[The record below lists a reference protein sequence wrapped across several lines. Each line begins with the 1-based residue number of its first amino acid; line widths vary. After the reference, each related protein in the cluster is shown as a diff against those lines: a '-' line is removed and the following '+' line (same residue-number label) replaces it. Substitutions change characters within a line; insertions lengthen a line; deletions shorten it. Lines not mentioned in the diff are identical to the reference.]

1 MADQAFINSLAAAF
15 AKEFA
20 GSADPALN
28 KKIKDIRDEIA
39 KAIGNINPG
48 QLSTAFSGN
57 VDISSLLTP
66 SVSNEAN
73 KKSIRLRQDYDRLTK
88 VLLNRVNTYVA
99 RTSKLLTGTIE
110 IGSTVREILG
120 GNKKMGLLTSIK
132 YNSVAR
138 KLLDG
143 IGNYVDKFSK
153 TGNIATGKLR
163 FENAVAN
170 ILNVDNEYSF
180 WTKSRYNRLARKLLE
195 QIGEYVDKKG
205 AKLFTGKVEATD
217 AITSLLSVDK
227 NWGFWTRRTY
237 NKLTR
242 KLLKVIDTF
251 VTNNADNLI
260 KGKLKVE
267 DIIPS
272 LLGGDVQSS
281 WSTRRKFNA
290 VRRNLLNKIND
301 YVENGL
307 QFKTDPVDALGL
319 LDIHAGSLGDRKQ
332 LHDIKIK
339 LHESFFK
346 VTDKFITRSLSFVTP
361 PQDVMNLLNIHATG
375 FIDRAGIK
383 QGFKQSV
390 KAFFDRLKD
399 HITNAK
405 IKFKSEF
412 KFDPLELVT
421 ISDTDK
427 ANLQRRYLTAVERY
441 MHRIV
446 QKLEKGVINLQALEL
461 PDNLGEDIAKAIANK
476 IKKGTITIGSIN
488 LQQPVGAAPVPQV
501 LPPAFGTEEKIF
513 EDRVTK
519 TMIVDSNSRAIDF
532 EKIFCGCVGKLG
544 DKLDK
549 MIAAFKMGASSNT
562 AGESN
567 ESSSIAQIIAA
578 IAGSKLVTGA
588 KEKVGKFAK
597 TAKEKVGNVAKAIK
611 QKAGSAYNT
620 AKSGLSWVG
629 SKIGGALSSVGKG
642 LTRVK
647 DAVVNSLSAAK
658 KALFGKLSS
667 FAGGAK
673 GYLKYVFKLPVIN
686 TIFTA
691 FFASAEIQEI
701 IANSQLTAAQKEQAI
716 GVVVIKSLGTLLG
729 GAAGAALL
737 TAIPGGTILGGV
749 LGSMAGAYIA
759 EWIGNNIDARALG
772 RLIIDVFGL
781 NLGVTK
787 ETESAVDQRLGQAA
801 EISTAAG
808 STASA
813 VVSPTT
819 QVPKISNDYSPN
831 IASSS
836 KTAVSA
842 IKSTK
847 ASDPIKQL
855 NNTVQNLNKSIAQT
869 TQSSLGT
876 PSIPKGRMG
885 NTGASKA
892 FNGGGFREPA
902 YNVRIS
908 AWSRLRPGS
917 IMS

>member
-20 GSADPALN
+20 GSSDPTLN
-28 KKIKDIRDEIA
+28 KKIKDIRDEVA
-39 KAIGNINPG
+39 KAIGSINPG

-57 VDISSLLTP
+57 IDISSLLTP
-66 SVSNEAN
+66 SVSNEGY
-73 KKSIRLRQDYDRLTK
+73 KKNIRLRQDYDRLTK
-88 VLLNRVNTYVA
+88 ALLNRVNTYVA

-110 IGSTVREILG
+110 IGGTVREILG
-120 GNKKMGLLTSIK
+120 GNKKLGLFTSIK

-138 KLLDG
+138 KLLNG

-153 TGNIATGKLR
+153 AGNIATGKLR
-163 FENAVAN
+163 FESAVAN
-170 ILNVDNEYSF
+170 ILNVDSSYSF
-180 WTKSRYNRLARKLLE
+180 WTKHRYNHLTRKLLW
-195 QIGEYVDKKG
+195 QIGDYVDKKG
-205 AKLFTGKVEATD
+205 TKLFTGKVEAAD
-217 AITSLLSVDK
+217 AITSLLAVDK
-227 NWGFWTRRTY
+227 NWSFWTRRSY

-242 KLLKVIDTF
+242 KLLNVIDTF
-251 VTNNADNLI
+251 VTNNASNLI

-281 WSTRRKFNA
+281 WLTRRKFNT

-307 QFKTDPVDALGL
+307 QFDTTPIDALGL
-319 LDIHAGSLGDRKQ
+319 LDIHAGSLGDRKM
-332 LHDIKIK
+332 LHDTKIK
-339 LHESFFK
+339 LHESFFN
-346 VTDKFITRSLSFVTP
+346 VTDKFITKSLSFVTP
-361 PQDVMNLLNIHATG
+361 PQDIMNLLNIHATG

-441 MHRIV
+441 MQRIV

-461 PDNLGEDIAKAIANK
+461 RDNLGEDIANTIADK

-488 LQQPVGAAPVPQV
+488 LQQPVGATVPQI
-501 LPPAFGTEEKIF
+501 LPPTFGTEEKIF

-532 EKIFCGCVGKLG
+532 EKIFCGCIGKLG
-544 DKLDK
+544 NKFDK
-549 MIAAFKMGASSNT
+549 MIESFKMGVSSNT
-562 AGESN
+562 GGEDN
-567 ESSSIAQIIAA
+567 GSSGIAQIIAA
-578 IAGSKLVTGA
+578 IAGSTLVAGA
-588 KEKVGKFAK
+588 KEKISKLAK

-611 QKAGSAYNT
+611 QKAGSMYNT

-629 SKIGGALSSVGKG
+629 SKIGGALSSVGRGFTKA
-642 LTRVK
+642 K
-647 DAVVNSLSAAK
+647 DVVMNSLSSAK
-658 KALFGKLSS
+658 KALFSRLSS
-667 FAGGAK
+667 FSGGAK
-673 GYLKYVFKLPVIN
+673 GYLKYVFKIPVIN

-691 FFASAEIQEI
+691 FFASAEIQQI
-701 IANSQLTAAQKEQAI
+701 IANTQLTAAQKEQAI

-749 LGSMAGAYIA
+749 LGSVAGSYIA

-772 RLIIDVFGL
+772 RLIIDIFGL
-781 NLGVTK
+781 SLGVTK

-801 EISTAAG
+801 EISPAG
-808 STASA
+808 STTSSA
-813 VVSPTT
+813 VSPISSA
-819 QVPKISNDYSPN
+819 QVPRISNDYSPAT
-831 IASSS
+831 ASSS
-836 KTAVSA
+836 KTAISA
-842 IKSTK
+842 IRSTK

-855 NNTVQNLNKSIAQT
+855 NNTVQNLNKSIVSNN
-869 TQSSLGT
+869 QSSIGT
-876 PSIPKGRMG
+876 PAVPRGRAG